1 MYSLDVNFLRER
13 RHTQKVPKNTLTQ
26 EKNEA
31 APTIESNLPL
41 IIGAVIGIALPAAVG
56 GFWYLTNLQKAQI
69 QREITALEQELSQLQ
84 SQQQQVTQ
92 KREELAQAETNLT
105 ALANIFNK
113 IKPLSAILEDVRD
126 RAPGNV
132 QINSFQQSEAEGTVT
147 FNLTGA
153 GESYEAVNYFALT
166 LQRSPLVQ
174 AKTVNLQTAQKG
186 QSNLQLAGNPPSVI
200 GEISPKPVINYT
212 LSFDLNEKTASELL
226 PFLQEQ
232 GSIGL
237 VTRIRTL
244 ERRGIVQ

>member
-13 RHTQKVPKNTLTQ
+13 RHTQKVQKNTFTQ

-31 APTIESNLPL
+31 APTVESNFPL
-41 IIGAVIGIALPAAVG
+41 IIGAVIGIVLPTAVG

-69 QREITALEQELSQLQ
+69 QREITELEQELSLLQ

-105 ALANIFNK
+105 ALADIFNK

-126 RAPGNV
+126 RAPSNI
-132 QINSFQQSEAEGTVT
+132 QINAFQQAEADGTIT
-147 FNLTGA
+147 FNLTGV
-153 GESYEAVNYFALT
+153 GESYEAVNHFALT

-186 QSNLQLAGNPPSVI
+186 QSNLQLVGDPPPVV
-200 GEISPKPVINYT
+200 GELSPQPIINYT
-212 LSFDLNEKTASELL
+212 LSFDLNDKKASELL

-232 GSIGL
+232 GSLGL

-244 ERRGIVQ
+244 ERKGIVQ

>member
-1 MYSLDVNFLRER
+1 
-13 RHTQKVPKNTLTQ
+13 
-26 EKNEA
+26 
-31 APTIESNLPL
+31 
-41 IIGAVIGIALPAAVG
+41 
-56 GFWYLTNLQKAQI
+56 
-69 QREITALEQELSQLQ
+69 
-84 SQQQQVTQ
+84 
-92 KREELAQAETNLT
+92 
-105 ALANIFNK
+105 
-113 IKPLSAILEDVRD
+113 
-126 RAPGNV
+126 
-132 QINSFQQSEAEGTVT
+132 
-147 FNLTGA
+147 
-153 GESYEAVNYFALT
+153 
-166 LQRSPLVQ
+166 LVQ

>member
-1 MYSLDVNFLRER
+1 
-13 RHTQKVPKNTLTQ
+13 
-26 EKNEA
+26 
-31 APTIESNLPL
+31 
-41 IIGAVIGIALPAAVG
+41 VG

-69 QREITALEQELSQLQ
+69 QREITELEQELSLLQ

-92 KREELAQAETNLT
+92 KRAELAQAETNLT
-105 ALANIFNK
+105 ALADIFNK

-126 RAPGNV
+126 RAPSNV
-132 QINSFQQSEAEGTVT
+132 QINAFQQAEADGTIT
-147 FNLTGA
+147 FNLTGV
-153 GESYEAVNYFALT
+153 GESYEAVNHFALT

-186 QSNLQLAGNPPSVI
+186 QSNLQLVGDPPPVV
-200 GEISPKPVINYT
+200 GELSPQPIINYT
-212 LSFDLNEKTASELL
+212 LSFDLNDKKASELL

-244 ERRGIVQ
+244 ERKGIVQ